1 MNAIV
6 SVSLLLVFV
15 ESTALFY
22 LMEWIEELEIKLRD
36 DPVVRG

>member
-6 SVSLLLVFV
+6 SLSLPLVFV

-22 LMEWIEELEIKLRD
+22 LIESIEELEIKVRD
-36 DPVVRG
+36 GRAVRG